1 MTFEISY
8 LVGNEERR
16 MNVEG
21 ENWSIDENGSLDI
34 LDDTEDEIMTF
45 SAMAWIYIRRIYS
58 SSTQSEFIKRFAED
72 YSRVNQQSNG

>member
-34 LDDTEDEIMTF
+34 LDDTEDEMMTF
-45 SAMAWIYIRRIYS
+45 SATTWIYIRKVYS
-58 SSTQSEFIKRFAED
+58 FTQSEFAKRFVKNYTEI
-72 YSRVNQQSNG
+72 NQQNNG